1 MSAGLSTTI
10 TITFTPQLN
19 EDINSFFPILSET
32 GIIKIP
38 LVCICKKALI
48 SVEDANI
55 DFGNVIFGEQQTK
68 YLKLNNSGALPT
80 KVYVKTADGRTI
92 PFFSMED
99 LRKREEQERLDAEAA
114 VEKEARDA
122 EEARLKE
129 EAAAKA
135 AEEGSNKDEA
145 EKEKPA
151 TDREGEEEKPVEEE
165 VVEIPRVPLTEEE
178 KEFEEF
184 LA

>member
-32 GIIKIP
+32 GVIKIP

-48 SVEDANI
+48 SAEDTKI

-114 VEKEARDA
+114 VLKEA
-122 EEARLKE
+122 
-129 EAAAKA
+129 
-135 AEEGSNKDEA
+135 
-145 EKEKPA
+145 
-151 TDREGEEEKPVEEE
+151 
-165 VVEIPRVPLTEEE
+165 
-178 KEFEEF
+178 
-184 LA
+184 